1 MIKIDSCS
9 AVPVYEQLKRQIKLG
24 ISSGRYPAEHRLP
37 SIRELARELTVN
49 PNTIAKAYR
58 QLETEGFLESRAG
71 LGFFVIHFPSR
82 LMETRKELLE
92 ELAEDFTAKAVEL
105 GATSDMIIDAVRK
118 RLEGKPGK

>member
-24 ISSGRYPAEHRLP
+24 IASGRYPAEHRLP

-58 QLETEGFLESRAG
+58 QLETEGFLESRTG
-71 LGFFVIHFPSR
+71 SGFFVIHFPSR

-92 ELAEDFTAKAVEL
+92 ELTEDFTAKAVEL
-105 GATSDMIIDAVRK
+105 GATPDMIIDAVRK
-118 RLEGKPGK
+118 RLEGKSRK